1 MGQTLAIRRDAPD
14 STDLPN
20 VSAFLM
26 ELVVRFLLLFVSLG
40 ALLLHPADSSAQPPR
55 ERRGGFQRTVQAIRD
70 TRIVVAADQPVIEKG
85 TIVLVDGV
93 ITAVGADVE
102 IPKGANVV
110 DGTGLV
116 VYPGFINALADI
128 SLPQERQPSP
138 AAGRKLNLEQ
148 YALAATPPDNRRGL
162 TPEFQLST
170 RLPWDENAQKGYREA
185 GLTDVHAVYPAPI
198 AAGLSCLVTT
208 SGAPLRETLIDD
220 ALASTFLIAPPQR
233 SGGEEQTRY
242 PSTFMGSVAHLRQAF
257 LDAARHARQR
267 ELFDGGKPAI
277 ARPFDDPA
285 FDALGAVL
293 RGESKGLFLARV
305 ARPERREEDDPGA
318 RAFGF
323 LPSDTEVDRIH
334 RALDFA
340 AEQKLTPILSV
351 GVGAVDAIE
360 RLKAEKPL
368 LILEL
373 DLGEEPQDPKKK
385 PEEETK
391 EIRSDFPAP
400 KRHRDYQ
407 KSEWSRKAAVAAA
420 LDKAGVPFALSTRG
434 LKNPGDLLKTVRV
447 LIEHGLPEEKAIASL
462 TSNAAEVLGQREHL
476 GELKAGRW
484 GHVTVLSASPK
495 EKHSKLRYVLV
506 DGALFEFN
514 APEKGKEGK
523 PDEKPSVQ
531 LDGRW
536 ELTIDQG
543 NGKSASATLELSQ
556 SENALSGSFTS
567 EQGAGRIEGG
577 RVTGKTVRFTVEI
590 GIGEKALRLQFT
602 GEAAEKDGTTS
613 LSGKLVPPFGPET
626 TWSARSD
633 KPKETA
639 KSDAPASDD
648 KKPGNP
654 VALSID
660 DSGSD
665 AATKTEKP
673 APEKSAAEKPEEKTA
688 KNEKPKADRP
698 KVADFD
704 NYPTELPSDRFAPI
718 EATGGNLFVRGGTVL
733 VGTGDILEN
742 ASILIREGKIAA
754 IGSDLKPDDGMKVVD
769 ARGKWI
775 TPGLIDT
782 HSHIMFDGGLSQV
795 NEGTQSIVCEVRV
808 RDVIATHDP
817 AEYRALAGGLT
828 TARLLHGSANCIGG
842 QDAVVKLKV
851 GSSLADHLVLD
862 RPIGVKFALGENVKR
877 NPDRFPH
884 TRLGVEAT
892 LKRAFFEALDYRR
905 TWIEYERAKKAAGDA
920 GEDLLAPRRDLR
932 LERLVAILNR
942 ETLIHSHC
950 YRADEILML
959 LRTADSLGFRIQ
971 SLQHV
976 LEGYKIAPEILKHG
990 ASCSTFADWWA
1001 YKVEAYDAT
1010 PYNASLL
1017 TEAGVSTVIKSDNAE
1032 LMRHLNFEAAKS
1044 LKYGNMPAD
1053 AALRMVTINAA
1064 RELGLDKKIGSLEV
1078 GKDGDLA
1085 IFTSHPFNTFS
1096 KCLTTVIEGEI
1107 RYQQAKQPTTMS
1119 AAAVKR
1125 SASPP
1130 KFAMADDEVRA
1141 KRLEIA
1147 ESDSGVYAIENVT
1160 LHPVEGPDDVIEH
1173 GTLIIAD
1180 GKIQALGR
1188 DVPAPEGAT
1197 IVNATGLHAYPGLI
1211 DSGCL
1216 LGVHEIDALDVTQD
1230 SAENGPFQPDLYPST
1245 AINVDSELLPVARAG
1260 GITAALIRPRSGI
1273 IAGQCSLILTAGWT
1287 APEMTVREAVG
1298 LAVNWPT
1305 KSEEIASLKEFMK
1318 AARRYDEIRSA
1329 EKKGAEQTVVDPR
1342 YEAMRPYL
1350 KRAKPVFIEGH
1361 TRRQMA
1367 EALQWAEEEKLRV
1380 VLTGAT
1386 DAWKLAPEISAR
1398 KVPVILGP
1406 VIRAPLEPWDTFDA
1420 PYANPGRLFEAGV
1433 PIAIR
1438 SDEEANARNAPL
1450 EAGFAVGYGLPEKE
1464 ALKAVTLGAARILGV
1479 ANELGSLKAG
1489 KRANVL
1495 LTDGSPLQHTTQ
1507 FKAIFVGGKP
1517 YAPESRQTRFYEKYR
1532 ERIAK

>member
-1 MGQTLAIRRDAPD
+1 MA
-14 STDLPN
+14 
-20 VSAFLM
+20 M
-26 ELVVRFLLLFVSLG
+26 VVRFLLLLASVGSLLVNS
-40 ALLLHPADSSAQPPR
+40 AAAQPPR
-55 ERRGGFQRTVQAIRD
+55 ERRGGFQRTIQAIRD
-70 TRIVVAADQPVIEKG
+70 ARIVVTAGQPPIEKG
-85 TIVLVDGV
+85 TIVLVDGIV
-93 ITAVGADVE
+93 TAVGADVE
-102 IPKGANVV
+102 IPKGANVL

-128 SLPQERQPSP
+128 TLLPERQPTP
-138 AAGRKLNLEQ
+138 APGRKLNLEQ

-162 TPEFQLST
+162 TPEFSLAT
-170 RLPWDENAQKGYREA
+170 RLPWDENAQKSFREA

-198 AAGLSCLVTT
+198 ASGISCLVTT
-208 SGAPLRETLIDD
+208 SGAPLRETLVNDS
-220 ALASTFLIAPPQR
+220 LASTFLIAPPAR
-233 SGGEEQTRY
+233 GGGDEQTRY
-242 PSTFMGSVAHLRQAF
+242 PATFMGSVAHLRQAF
-257 LDAARHARQR
+257 LDAAHHAKHR
-267 ELFDGGKPAI
+267 EIFDAAHAPVP
-277 ARPFDDPA
+277 RPFDDPA
-285 FDALGAVL
+285 LDSLGAVL
-293 RGESKGLFLARV
+293 RGETKGLFLARV
-305 ARPERREEDDPGA
+305 ARPERREEEDPGA

-334 RALDFA
+334 RAIDFST
-340 AEQKLTPILSV
+340 EQKLLQPILSV
-351 GVGAVDAIE
+351 GVGAIDAIE
-360 RLKAEKPL
+360 RLKNEKIP

-373 DLGEEPQDPKKK
+373 DLGEEPQESKKK
-385 PEEETK
+385 PDEESPK
-391 EIRSDFPAP
+391 IPSDVPAP
-400 KRHRDYQ
+400 KRQRDHL
-407 KSEWSRKAAVAAA
+407 KSEWARKAGVAAA
-420 LDKAGVPFALSTRG
+420 LEKAGLPFALSTRG
-434 LKNPGDLLKTVRV
+434 LKNPGDLLKTVRT
-447 LIEHGLPEEKAIASL
+447 LLDHGLSEEAAVAAL
-462 TSNAAEVLGQREHL
+462 TSNAAEVLGQSEHL
-476 GELKAGRW
+476 GELKASRW
-484 GHVTVLSASPK
+484 GHLTVLSAPLK
-495 EKHSKLRYVLV
+495 EKHAKLRYVLV

-514 APEKGKEGK
+514 APEKSKDGK
-523 PDEKPSVQ
+523 PEEKPAVQ

-536 ELTIDQG
+536 ALTIDQG
-543 NGKSASATLELSQ
+543 MEKSTSATLELAQ
-556 SENALSGSFTS
+556 NEAALSGSFTS
-567 EQGAGRIEGG
+567 DQGAGRIEGG
-577 RVTGKTVRFTVEI
+577 RITGKSVRFTVEI
-590 GIGEKALRLQFT
+590 GVGEKALRLQFT
-602 GEAAEKDGTTS
+602 GEAAEKEGATT

-626 TWSARSD
+626 TWSAKPD
-633 KPKETA
+633 KPMTTA
-639 KSDAPASDD
+639 KPDEPPAGEV
-648 KKPGNP
+648 KKQGNP

-660 DSGSD
+660 DSGTD
-665 AATKTEKP
+665 AAAKP
-673 APEKSAAEKPEEKTA
+673 NKTA
-688 KNEKPKADRP
+688 EAKPDGKTP
-698 KVADFD
+698 KGEPKEARSKTSDPER
-704 NYPTELPSDRFAPI
+704 YPTELPTDRFTPI
-718 EATGGNLFVRGGTVL
+718 ERNGGDLFVRGGTV
-733 VGTGDILEN
+733 VTVTGEILEN
-742 ASILIREGKIAA
+742 ASILIRDGKIAA
-754 IGSDLKPDDGMKVVD
+754 IGSDLKPDRDMNVVD
-769 ARGKWI
+769 ARGRWI
-775 TPGLIDT
+775 VPGLIDT
-782 HSHIMFDGGLSQV
+782 HSHIMFDGGLNQV

-851 GSSLADHLVLD
+851 GDPLADHLVLE

-877 NPDRFPH
+877 SADRFPH

-905 TWIEYERAKKAAGDA
+905 TWMEYERAKKAAGVA
-920 GEDLLAPRRDLR
+920 GENLLPPRRDLR
-932 LERLVAILNR
+932 LERLVSILNR

-976 LEGYKIAPEILKHG
+976 LEGYKIAPEIVKHG

-1001 YKVEAYDAT
+1001 YKVEAYDAI

-1017 TEAGVSTVIKSDNAE
+1017 TEAGANTVIKSDNAE
-1032 LMRHLNFEAAKS
+1032 LMRHMNLEAAKS

-1053 AALRMVTINAA
+1053 AALKMVTINAA
-1064 RELGLDKKIGSLEV
+1064 RELGLDKKIGSIEV

-1085 IFTSHPFNTFS
+1085 VFTGHPFNTFS
-1096 KCLTTVIEGEI
+1096 RCVTTIIEGEI
-1107 RYQQAKQPTTMS
+1107 RYQQAKQPTAMS
-1119 AAAVKR
+1119 AAAAKR
-1125 SASPP
+1125 SSAPP
-1130 KFAMADDEVRA
+1130 KLVLAEDEVRA
-1141 KRLEIA
+1141 KRLEIP
-1147 ESDSGVYAIENVT
+1147 ESESGIYAIENVT

-1188 DVPAPEGAT
+1188 EVPAPAGAM

-1287 APEMTVREAVG
+1287 APEMTLREAVG

-1305 KSEEIASLKEFMK
+1305 KSEEITTLKEFMK

-1329 EKKGAEQTVVDPR
+1329 EKKGEEQTVIDPR
-1342 YEAMRPYL
+1342 FEAMRPYL

-1361 TRRQMA
+1361 TRKQMA
-1367 EALQWAEEEKLRV
+1367 EALQWAEDEKLRV
-1380 VLTGAT
+1380 ILTGAT

-1398 KVPVILGP
+1398 KIPVILGP
-1406 VIRAPLEPWDTFDA
+1406 VMRAPLELWDTFDA
-1420 PYANPGRLFEAGV
+1420 PYANPGRLFEAGI

-1450 EAGFAVGYGLPEKE
+1450 EAGFAVGYGLPERA
-1464 ALKAVTLGAARILGV
+1464 ALKAVTLGAAQILGV
-1479 ANELGSLKAG
+1479 GGELGSLKAG

-1507 FKAIFVGGKP
+1507 FKAIFVSGKP

-1532 ERIAK
+1532 ERLTK